1 MRSKFILGVVAFGS
15 WGAYLRDMGLGSAL
29 AESLSRLGAT
39 VTDAGEAEDEPV
51 SARWDLWRRAAALAD
66 GHPLVADT
74 SVAVAVAMIS
84 AVWLVNRA
92 IVGADAWVLQA
103 ALIVPL
109 AWRRRYPVAVLLI
122 ISLVAL
128 VQWALGIELVADLAL
143 LVSLYTVASHRPRV
157 VALGAAVMVE
167 AGAVMASLRWALAG
181 SWLRSLVFLS
191 GLAAAAAL
199 LGANLRSR
207 RARLAAMTERA
218 ARLERE
224 RDQQTMI
231 AAAAERTR
239 IAREMHD
246 IIAHSLAVIIS
257 LADGAAAKLRG
268 DPEQATAAIRSVSD
282 ICRQA
287 LNDTRRLL
295 GVLHTEA
302 TSGALAPQP
311 GVAQVVELL
320 EQVRATGLEASLS
333 IAGHQ
338 RPLPPGIELAAYRI
352 VQEAT
357 TNALKHAVGA
367 TALAVALDYGLDEL
381 VVSVAD
387 DGRGPGPTGA
397 RHAGPRP
404 GGHGLDGMSERA
416 AVYDGTVTAGPSGR
430 GWTVR
435 ATLRAAAGNGTPS
448 AEPAWLLRA
457 GAARS
462 GPPQ

>member
-1 MRSKFILGVVAFGS
+1 
-15 WGAYLRDMGLGSAL
+15 
-29 AESLSRLGAT
+29 
-39 VTDAGEAEDEPV
+39 
-51 SARWDLWRRAAALAD
+51 
-66 GHPLVADT
+66 
-74 SVAVAVAMIS
+74 
-84 AVWLVNRA
+84 
-92 IVGADAWVLQA
+92 
-103 ALIVPL
+103 
-109 AWRRRYPVAVLLI
+109 
-122 ISLVAL
+122 
-128 VQWALGIELVADLAL
+128 
-143 LVSLYTVASHRPRV
+143 
-157 VALGAAVMVE
+157 
-167 AGAVMASLRWALAG
+167 
-181 SWLRSLVFLS
+181 
-191 GLAAAAAL
+191 
-199 LGANLRSR
+199 
-207 RARLAAMTERA
+207 
-218 ARLERE
+218 
-224 RDQQTMI
+224 MI

-282 ICRQA
+282 IGRQA

-387 DGRGPGPTGA
+387 DGRGGQRVPGMRDRG
-397 RHAGPRP
+397 P
-404 GGHGLDGMSERA
+404 GG
-416 AVYDGTVTAGPSGR
+416 TA
-430 GWTVR
+430 WTV
-435 ATLRAAAGNGTPS
+435 
-448 AEPAWLLRA
+448 
-457 GAARS
+457 
-462 GPPQ
+462 

>member
-1 MRSKFILGVVAFGS
+1 
-15 WGAYLRDMGLGSAL
+15 MGLGSTL
-29 AESLSRLGAT
+29 SRGLSRLRAT
-39 VTDAGEAEDEPV
+39 VADAGEDEGEAV
-51 SARWDLWRRAAALAD
+51 GARWDLWRRAAALAD
-66 GHPLVADT
+66 SHPLIADT

-84 AVWLVNRA
+84 AVWLVNRPD
-92 IVGADAWVLQA
+92 VGAGAWVLQA
-103 ALIVPL
+103 GLIVPL
-109 AWRRRYPVAVLLI
+109 AGRRRYPVAVFLI

-128 VQWALGIELVADLAL
+128 VQWALGTELVADLAL
-143 LVSLYTVASHRPRV
+143 LVALYTVASHRPRV

-224 RDQQTMI
+224 RDQQSLI

-268 DPEQATAAIRSVSD
+268 DPEQARAAIGNVSD
-282 ICRQA
+282 IGRQA

-295 GVLHTEA
+295 GVLHTEVTA
-302 TSGALAPQP
+302 GELAPQP
-311 GVAQVVELL
+311 GVAQVADLL
-320 EQVRATGLEASLS
+320 DQVRATGLEASFS

-338 RPLPPGIELAAYRI
+338 RPLPAGLELAAYRI

-367 TALAVALDYGLDEL
+367 TALAVALDYGQGEL
-381 VVSVAD
+381 TISIAD
-387 DGRGPGPTGA
+387 DGGSIADDGGGPALTGA
-397 RHAGPRP
+397 RLGGPRRA
-404 GGHGLDGMSERA
+404 GHGLDGMSERA
-416 AVYDGTVTAGPSGR
+416 AVYGGTVTAGPSGH

-435 ATLRAAAGNGTPS
+435 ATLRTAGDGTSS
-448 AEPAWLLRA
+448 AEPAWLLQA

-462 GPPQ
+462 GPAQ